1 MIDTLTRIK
10 KIILS
15 FGDIIILYFS
25 LYLTLLIRYREAVSP
40 ERWQLH
46 FLPFTLIF
54 ALWLIIFYINN
65 LYDLNI
71 ARNNTLFYATLIKS
85 IVWCAALAI
94 GFFYIFDVVIEPKT
108 NLFIN
113 IITFSILFA
122 LWRQSFNRIANIQK
136 LKNNVLIIGL
146 NQTTLDLA
154 VEINQKPQLGFQVM
168 AIYNPEQK
176 LFTNNLKTD
185 SLENCEIINTNTP
198 LKDLIKFKNISTI
211 ITNINLNQNQTVLN
225 QLHSSLDLKIT
236 VFDLPGFL
244 EKFTG
249 KIPVNSIGQIWFL
262 ENIQEGNKSFYEIF
276 KRLFDILL
284 SIILLLI
291 SLPFVPLIYLLVKLN
306 TPGPFIFKQI
316 RVGKN
321 SKNFL
326 AMKIRT
332 MHKNAEIN
340 GPQWATKNDL
350 RVTRSGKILR
360 KTRIDEIPQLF
371 NILRGEMSFIGPRPE
386 RPEFVKNLNAKIPF
400 YNERHLVKPGLT
412 GWAQINFPYGASEAD
427 ALEKLQYDLYY
438 IKNRS
443 IMLDIAIL
451 LKTIKTVLTGAGQ

>member
-1 MIDTLTRIK
+1 MALSLEGPAANDLGGSRRNRKRQSLCQERKRKFGLEGFRSRIPGRNCPR
-10 KIILS
+10 LS
-15 FGDIIILYFS
+15 PPRAL
-25 LYLTLLIRYREAVSP
+25 
-40 ERWQLH
+40 LH
-46 FLPFTLIF
+46 FS
-54 ALWLIIFYINN
+54 A
-65 LYDLNI
+65 
-71 ARNNTLFYATLIKS
+71 
-85 IVWCAALAI
+85 
-94 GFFYIFDVVIEPKT
+94 
-108 NLFIN
+108 
-113 IITFSILFA
+113 
-122 LWRQSFNRIANIQK
+122 
-136 LKNNVLIIGL
+136 
-146 NQTTLDLA
+146 
-154 VEINQKPQLGFQVM
+154 
-168 AIYNPEQK
+168 
-176 LFTNNLKTD
+176 
-185 SLENCEIINTNTP
+185 
-198 LKDLIKFKNISTI
+198 
-211 ITNINLNQNQTVLN
+211 
-225 QLHSSLDLKIT
+225 
-236 VFDLPGFL
+236 
-244 EKFTG
+244 
-249 KIPVNSIGQIWFL
+249 
-262 ENIQEGNKSFYEIF
+262 
-276 KRLFDILL
+276 
-284 SIILLLI
+284 LI